1 MLTKPWELENEAH
14 ARGFAVVCGV
24 DEAGRGPLAGDVFAG
39 ACILP
44 PDFDITGLD
53 DSKKLSEKKR
63 AALYDR
69 IRAGALCATGRAS
82 PEEIDRLNILN
93 AAMLAM
99 RRAIDALPRKP
110 DFALVDGYKLRGF
123 EIPARCVVGGD
134 GRSASIA
141 AASVLAKVERD
152 RYMIEMAETYPGY
165 GFEQHKGYPTK
176 AHYEAL
182 AALGPCAIHRRTF
195 LKKTGGANGAAGAGN
210 APSPG
215 RYGEDAAARYLEGL
229 GWTILER
236 NYRMRTGEIDIVAR
250 DGETVVFV
258 EVKERRD
265 AFFHSGMDA
274 VDAAKIRHLRE
285 AADMWFAER
294 HVQAPGRFDVVE
306 IYAGEP
312 KDSPFGPTYP
322 APKLLHTRQA
332 F

>member
-1 MLTKPWELENEAH
+1 MLERPWELEDEAQ

-44 PDFDITGLD
+44 RDFDLTGLD
-53 DSKKLSEKKR
+53 DSKKLSEKR
-63 AALYDR
+63 REALYAR
-69 IRAGALCATGRAS
+69 IRAGAVCGVGRAT

-99 RRAIDALPRKP
+99 HRAVSALPQRAQ
-110 DFALVDGYKLRGF
+110 FALVDGDRLRGF
-123 EIPARCVVGGD
+123 DIPARCVVKGD

-152 RYMIEMAETYPGY
+152 RYMVEMAARYPGY
-165 GFEQHKGYPTK
+165 GFEKHKGYPTK
-176 AHYEAL
+176 AHYEAI
-182 AALGPCAIHRRTF
+182 AALGPCALHRRSF
-195 LKKTGGANGAAGAGN
+195 LKTLGRHTE
-210 APSPG
+210 PDRG

-229 GWTILER
+229 GWTVLER
-236 NYRMRTGEIDIVAR
+236 NFRTRTGEIDIVAR
-250 DGETVVFV
+250 EGGTVVFV

-265 AFFHSGMDA
+265 AYIHSGMDA
-274 VDAAKIRHLRE
+274 VTPAKLRRLRA
-285 AADMWFAER
+285 AADEWFSER

-306 IYAGEP
+306 VYAGEP
-312 KDSPFGPTYP
+312 EGSPFGTTW
-322 APKLLHTRQA
+322 PKPEIRHTRQA